1 LPTYQTLA
9 QLDFKNQFMLANPT
23 YSRSDALEDK
33 WRSIISNHIDY
44 AFEPIVNIHTGVTF
58 GFEALLRRY
67 SEVGFSSIAE
77 FFDTAYNES
86 MLYHVELSLRE
97 KAVEK
102 FARTGLQERTKLF
115 LNVDNRI
122 VEMPNYRQGN
132 TTKLLTRYGLTPS
145 QICFEISEQHRFT
158 TSELSRQI
166 LHFTRSQS
174 YKIALDDFGVGFSG
188 LQLLYYAQADFLKID
203 RFFIDGMAMDS
214 RKRFFVSS
222 IVNMAHLLGIMVIAE
237 GIETEQ
243 EFFLCRDLGC
253 DLAQGYLI
261 QKPTLDGSELCLKY
275 DIIEILVRKD
285 RRKPS
290 HDQSLITSQIEFI
303 TQVSVKSSMDEVFD
317 LFQQNN
323 DYNFFPVTTER
334 NEPLGIVREKD
345 LKSYIYSMYGR
356 QLLKNK
362 SVGKTLKDFVVKCPV
377 IDINIKAE
385 KMLEIFAVEENAEGI
400 IVVDDMQYVGFLTAK
415 ALLRVLNEKN
425 LITARDQNPL
435 TKLAG
440 NSLIYAF
447 IAEALSAADT
457 THVFVYFDLD
467 NFKPYNDKYGFRKG
481 DHVII
486 SFAELLKKNF
496 SEETCFIGH
505 VGGDDFFLGTAAMDY
520 EDLHAKLTATID
532 AFTES
537 VKMFYDMP
545 DVEALG
551 ITAKD
556 RDGNVKK
563 FPLLTVTAA
572 ALVLNEK
579 KREVAMEDI
588 TAILAN
594 LKKSAKGLSGIVSA
608 ASVI

>member
-1 LPTYQTLA
+1 LPTCQTLA

-132 TTKLLTRYGLTPS
+132 TTKLLARYGLTPS

-174 YKIALDDFGVGFSG
+174 YKIALD
-188 LQLLYYAQADFLKID
+188 
-203 RFFIDGMAMDS
+203 
-214 RKRFFVSS
+214 
-222 IVNMAHLLGIMVIAE
+222 
-237 GIETEQ
+237 
-243 EFFLCRDLGC
+243 
-253 DLAQGYLI
+253 
-261 QKPTLDGSELCLKY
+261 
-275 DIIEILVRKD
+275 
-285 RRKPS
+285 
-290 HDQSLITSQIEFI
+290 
-303 TQVSVKSSMDEVFD
+303 
-317 LFQQNN
+317 
-323 DYNFFPVTTER
+323 
-334 NEPLGIVREKD
+334 
-345 LKSYIYSMYGR
+345 
-356 QLLKNK
+356 
-362 SVGKTLKDFVVKCPV
+362 
-377 IDINIKAE
+377 
-385 KMLEIFAVEENAEGI
+385 
-400 IVVDDMQYVGFLTAK
+400 
-415 ALLRVLNEKN
+415 
-425 LITARDQNPL
+425 
-435 TKLAG
+435 
-440 NSLIYAF
+440 
-447 IAEALSAADT
+447 
-457 THVFVYFDLD
+457 
-467 NFKPYNDKYGFRKG
+467 
-481 DHVII
+481 II

-537 VKMFYDMP
+537 VKMFYDTP

-579 KREVAMEDI
+579 KCEVAMEDI
-588 TAILAN
+588 TAILAD